1 MVRAN
6 TTQTKGGQEKI
17 DGKISVKHTA
27 SVALRIAFCWP
38 FVKHEFFSCCSLHIV
53 QIASYDEMN
62 PIARKMT

>member
-6 TTQTKGGQEKI
+6 TIETKEDKRSI
-17 DGKISVKHTA
+17 DGTISVKHTA

-38 FVKHEFFSCCSLHIV
+38 FVKHEFFSCYSLHIV
-53 QIASYDEMN
+53 QNASYDEMN